1 MTEYAMRADE
11 MVKKLEALP
20 PKEAERI
27 WDMVA
32 GALALAQYRE
42 ENADTE
48 PPRTA

>member
-1 MTEYAMRADE
+1 MTDYEIRTNQMLE
-11 MVKKLEALP
+11 KLEALP

-42 ENADTE
+42 ENAHTE
-48 PPRTA
+48 PPKTA